1 MCEAANMSSI
11 RVPHDAIY
19 QKEGFELF
27 DHSAVVASIIGS
39 DTEKLVGNIICVK
52 DFMNDMGEVGTSVMT
67 LDLYERQ

>member
-1 MCEAANMSSI
+1 MCEAANISSI
-11 RVPHDAIY
+11 RVPHDTVY

-52 DFMNDMGEVGTSVMT
+52 DFMNDMGEVGTNVMT
-67 LDLYERQ
+67 LDLYEHQ

>member
-1 MCEAANMSSI
+1 MSSI

-39 DTEKLVGNIICVK
+39 DTEKLVRNIICVK
-52 DFMNDMGEVGTSVMT
+52 DFMNDMCEVGTSVMT